1 MVIVQK
7 YYSELTTCRAIIAVL
22 FFKPNLFMNF
32 QKIDLKRSEVY
43 KLIMSS
49 DKMIVT
55 GSDFNA
61 SQISYTKP
69 KINKSGGKSVG
80 ILNNES
86 KKTLHLSTPLM
97 TTWGV
102 NENDYDGKKSYDM
115 SLQFPRDQDAN
126 AGPDVAAFLDNMK
139 AFEAKIKAD
148 AVKNSKDWLGKA
160 KMNEDVVE
168 ALFTPILKY
177 PKDQS
182 TGEPDYSRTPTLRV
196 KLPFWDG
203 KFNVEIYNMDREMIF
218 PSEEGYTP
226 VDLVQKLQNVALVI
240 QCGGLWFANG
250 KFGVTWKLVQAVVQP
265 KVAILGNKTCH
276 VVLSDDARA
285 RLQEEKRDN
294 EIEQAITTNH
304 QQPAQAVES
313 SDDEEDEQPAVVEPV
328 KEPSPEPE
336 PVVKPKKKVVRKKK
350 VVAAASS

>member
-1 MVIVQK
+1 
-7 YYSELTTCRAIIAVL
+7 
-22 FFKPNLFMNF
+22 
-32 QKIDLKRSEVY
+32 
-43 KLIMSS
+43 MSS

-115 SLQFPRDQDAN
+115 SLQFPREQDAN

-203 KFNVEIYNMDREMIF
+203 NFNVEIYNMDREMIF

-336 PVVKPKKKVVRKKK
+336 PEPVVKPKKKVVRKKK

>member
-1 MVIVQK
+1 
-7 YYSELTTCRAIIAVL
+7 
-22 FFKPNLFMNF
+22 
-32 QKIDLKRSEVY
+32 
-43 KLIMSS
+43 MSS

-55 GSDFNA
+55 GSDLSV

-126 AGPDVAAFLDNMK
+126 SGPDVAAFLDNMK

-203 KFNVEIYNMDREMIF
+203 NFNVEIYNMDRDMIF

-226 VDLVQKLQNVALVI
+226 VELIQKLQNVALVI

-285 RLQEEKRDN
+285 RLREEKREND
-294 EIEQAITTNH
+294 IV
-304 QQPAQAVES
+304 QAVTSTNVAQEVVS
-313 SDDEEDEQPAVVEPV
+313 SDDEDEDEAEPV
-328 KEPSPEPE
+328 KEPSPEP
-336 PVVKPKKKVVRKKK
+336 VVETPKPKKKVVRKKK

>member
-1 MVIVQK
+1 
-7 YYSELTTCRAIIAVL
+7 
-22 FFKPNLFMNF
+22 
-32 QKIDLKRSEVY
+32 
-43 KLIMSS
+43 MSS

-55 GSDFNA
+55 GSELNV
-61 SQISYTKP
+61 SQVSYTKP

-115 SLQFPRDQDAN
+115 SLQFPREQDAN
-126 AGPDVAAFLDNMK
+126 FNADVSAFLDNMK

-160 KMNEDVVE
+160 KMTEDVVD

-196 KLPFWDG
+196 KLPYWDG
-203 KFNVEIYNMDREMIF
+203 NFNVEIYNMDREMIF

-226 VDLVQKLQNVALVI
+226 VDLIQKLQNVALVI

-276 VVLSDDARA
+276 VVLSANERE
-285 RLQEEKRDN
+285 RLREEKRDN
-294 EIEQAITTNH
+294 EVEAAVTGTA
-304 QQPAQAVES
+304 PAAASTAAQEVES
-313 SDDEEDEQPAVVEPV
+313 SDDEDDGAETETAPEPAPV
-328 KEPSPEPE
+328 PE
-336 PVVKPKKKVVRKKK
+336 PVVEAPKPKKKVVRKK
-350 VVAAASS
+350 VVKAAAASS

>member
-7 YYSELTTCRAIIAVL
+7 YYSELTRSRAIIAVL

-61 SQISYTKP
+61 SQISY
-69 KINKSGGKSVG
+69 
-80 ILNNES
+80 
-86 KKTLHLSTPLM
+86 TPLM

-203 KFNVEIYNMDREMIF
+203 NFNVEIYNMDREMIF

>member
-1 MVIVQK
+1 
-7 YYSELTTCRAIIAVL
+7 
-22 FFKPNLFMNF
+22 
-32 QKIDLKRSEVY
+32 
-43 KLIMSS
+43 MSS
-49 DKMIVT
+49 DMMIVT
-55 GSDFNA
+55 GSNLDT
-61 SQISYTKP
+61 STISYTKP

-80 ILNNES
+80 ILNNKT

-97 TTWGV
+97 MTWGV

-126 AGPDVAAFLDNMK
+126 AGADVSAFLDNMK

-148 AVKNSKDWLGKA
+148 AVKNSKEWLGKA

-177 PKDQS
+177 PKDQN

-196 KLPFWDG
+196 KLPFWDDN
-203 KFNVEIYNMDREMIF
+203 FNVEIYNMDREMIF

-226 VDLVQKLQNVALVI
+226 VDLIQKLQNVALVI

-250 KFGVTWKLVQAVVQP
+250 KFGVTWKLVQEVVQP
-265 KVAILGNKTCH
+265 KVAILGKKTCH

-285 RLQEEKRDN
+285 RLCEEKREN
-294 EIEQAITTNH
+294 EIEQAVNPST
-304 QQPAQAVES
+304 QQAVES
-313 SDDEEDEQPAVVEPV
+313 SDDEDEAAPV

-336 PVVKPKKKVVRKKK
+336 PEPEPVKPKKKVVRKKK
-350 VVAAASS
+350 VAATAS

>member
-1 MVIVQK
+1 
-7 YYSELTTCRAIIAVL
+7 
-22 FFKPNLFMNF
+22 
-32 QKIDLKRSEVY
+32 
-43 KLIMSS
+43 MSS

-55 GSDFNA
+55 GSELNV
-61 SQISYTKP
+61 SQVSYTKP

-115 SLQFPRDQDAN
+115 SLQFPREQDAN
-126 AGPDVAAFLDNMK
+126 FNAEVSAFLDNMK

-160 KMNEDVVE
+160 TMSEAVVD

-182 TGEPDYSRTPTLRV
+182 TGEPDYSRTPTLRI
-196 KLPFWDG
+196 KLPYWDG
-203 KFNVEIYNMDREMIF
+203 NFNVEIYNMDRDMIF

-226 VDLVQKLQNVALVI
+226 VDLIQKLQNVALVI

-285 RLQEEKRDN
+285 RLREEKREN
-294 EIEQAITTNH
+294 EVEAAVTGAA
-304 QQPAQAVES
+304 PAAAEAVES
-313 SDDEEDEQPAVVEPV
+313 SDDEDEEPA
-328 KEPSPEPE
+328 KEPTPEPE
-336 PVVKPKKKVVRKKK
+336 PVPEPVKPKKKVVRKKK
-350 VVAAASS
+350 VVAAAS

>member
-1 MVIVQK
+1 
-7 YYSELTTCRAIIAVL
+7 
-22 FFKPNLFMNF
+22 
-32 QKIDLKRSEVY
+32 
-43 KLIMSS
+43 MSS

-55 GSDFNA
+55 GSDLSV

-126 AGPDVAAFLDNMK
+126 STPDVAAFLDNMK

-203 KFNVEIYNMDREMIF
+203 NFNVEIYNMDRDMIF

-226 VDLVQKLQNVALVI
+226 VELIQKLQNVALVI

-285 RLQEEKRDN
+285 RLREEKREND
-294 EIEQAITTNH
+294 IV
-304 QQPAQAVES
+304 QAVTSTNVAQEVVS
-313 SDDEEDEQPAVVEPV
+313 SDDEDEDEAEPV
-328 KEPSPEPE
+328 KEPSPEP
-336 PVVKPKKKVVRKKK
+336 VVETPKPKKKVVRKKK